1 MKIIK
6 FRIKNYKSIIDSGD
20 CYLTDNTTIL
30 AGKNESGKT
39 SILEALEDFNIDK
52 NIRKEAEQ
60 IKNPDALPEIKIMFE
75 IEKSDLEKIFTDIGI
90 EKPDIENIKIEISKI
105 YPNQYSIS
113 DKSLSELRPY
123 SISDKSLSKLKQE
136 DDAHI
141 EININKSYNKLDIF
155 RKDFQELIEELPIL
169 NFNEIDD
176 FKTSIY
182 SVINEANSKI
192 DRFPDEQIRNEF
204 ISIKDE
210 LINNLNK
217 LDKLKG
223 IEEQFLSVLKT
234 NWIPYFILF
243 KSFEDEFPHTV
254 PISDLEDNEWIKD
267 LSEISDLDPKII
279 KSSDS
284 RLKFEHKDKINI
296 DFKKDFKDY
305 WTQDFLSL
313 KVEWDSDDVS
323 FWIEEDNSLYKPSQR
338 SKGHQWY
345 LAFYVKITARA
356 KENVPNIILIDEP
369 GLFLHAKA
377 QSDILRKL
385 EDSASHVQLIFST
398 HSPYLLEANKL
409 NRIRLVYKTKESGT
423 LVENKVHSLAD
434 KETLTP
440 ILTTIGLDLNS
451 GISHLNKLNNV
462 IVEGISDVFYLEA
475 FKRMKDNDD
484 FNFVFGGGSGNMPV
498 IGTIL
503 HGWGCNVIYLYD
515 KDQGKKDGEKNL
527 SKNWHVKKDFILSV
541 LENKGTI
548 EDIFSTDDFKNYVIN
563 DSSKTYTSMNSEYI
577 KTEKM
582 DKALLA
588 RHFLQ
593 STEDEDI
600 KLSSETMDNVKGVFD
615 KLNKCFNDM
624 TNTGSETLPE

>member
-20 CYLTDNTTIL
+20 CYLTDNITIF

-39 SILEALEDFNIDK
+39 SILEALEDFDTDTH
-52 NIRKEAEQ
+52 IREEAKQ

-75 IEKSDLEKIFTDIGI
+75 IDKSGVEEIFADIGI
-90 EKPDIENIKIEISKI
+90 EKPDIDDVKVEISKI
-105 YPNQYSIS
+105 YPNNYSIS
-113 DKSLSELRPY
+113 DESLLELNLKDDTQIKKDLKKSFEG
-123 SISDKSLSKLKQE
+123 
-136 DDAHI
+136 
-141 EININKSYNKLDIF
+141 LDIF
-155 RKDFQELIEELPIL
+155 RTVYPDLIEEISDL
-169 NFNEIDD
+169 NFNDDDD
-176 FKTSIY
+176 FKTSNIT
-182 SVINEANSKI
+182 SVIEEANSNI
-192 DRFPDEQIRNEF
+192 DIITDVNKREGFLSLTE
-204 ISIKDE
+204 E
-210 LINNLNK
+210 LTNNLNK
-217 LDKLKG
+217 LDQLKG
-223 IEEQFLSVLKT
+223 IEERFLSVLKT
-234 NWIPYFILF
+234 DWVPYFILF

-254 PISDLEDNEWIKD
+254 PISDLEENEWIRD

-284 RLKFEHKDKINI
+284 RLKFEHKAKINI
-296 DFKKDFKDY
+296 DFENDFKNY

-313 KVEWDSDDVS
+313 KVEWDSDEVS

-398 HSPYLLEANKL
+398 HSPYLLEADKL
-409 NRIRLVYKTKESGT
+409 NRIRLVYKTKELGT
-423 LVENKVHSLAD
+423 LVENKVHALAD

-451 GISHLNKLNNV
+451 GISHLDKLNNV

-475 FKRMKDNDD
+475 FKKIKGNDD
-484 FNFVFGGGSGNMPV
+484 FNFIFGGGSGNMPF

-503 HGWGCNVIYLYD
+503 NGWGCNVIYLYD

-527 SKNWHVKKDFILSV
+527 SKNWSVKKDLIFSV
-541 LENKGTI
+541 LDNKGSI
-548 EDIFSTDDFKNYVIN
+548 EDIFSTEDFKNYVIKE
-563 DSSKTYTSMNSEYI
+563 SSKTYTSMNSEYI

-582 DKALLA
+582 DKVLLA
-588 RHFLQ
+588 RLFLQ
-593 STEDEDI
+593 STESEDL
-600 KLSSETMDNVKGVFD
+600 KLSSETLENVKGVFE
-615 KLNKCFNDM
+615 KLDQCFNDM
-624 TNTGSETLPE
+624 TNTGSETLLE